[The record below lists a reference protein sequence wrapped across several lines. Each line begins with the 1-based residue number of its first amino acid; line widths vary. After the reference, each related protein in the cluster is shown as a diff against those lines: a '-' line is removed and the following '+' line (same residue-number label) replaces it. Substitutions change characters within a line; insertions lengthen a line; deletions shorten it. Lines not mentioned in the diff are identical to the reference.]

1 MSQVIDKTRTSS
13 KQGQEILEAKPESK
27 RQSEFAPATNPQSQR
42 DSMLAMMNPEITNSN
57 PRESSKSVLTQKTY
71 QQPTDELS
79 KLIADNESKFPSTK
93 ILPHAPS
100 PQDQRRS
107 IQMKNYDA
115 PRRPSSGSRIPARPM
130 SHRRDS
136 SCPRVGSLK
145 TRAGQ
150 SIMYKEDVTENKR
163 GVHKATDRDYDLYR
177 NRGNSLPN
185 SVVNQKKYDDYRQ
198 S

>member
-1 MSQVIDKTRTSS
+1 MSQAIDKTRSSS
-13 KQGQEILEAKPESK
+13 KQGQEILDAKPESK

-42 DSMLAMMNPEITNSN
+42 DCMLAIMNPDITNPN

-71 QQPTDELS
+71 QQPDDKLS
-79 KLIADNESKFPSTK
+79 KLIADTESNFPSTK
-93 ILPHAPS
+93 ILPRAPS

-107 IQMKNYDA
+107 IQKKNYDA
-115 PRRPSSGSRIPARPM
+115 HRRPSSGSRIPALQM

-150 SIMYKEDVTENKR
+150 SIIYKEDVTENKR
-163 GVHKATDRDYDLYR
+163 GVHKSTDRDYDLYR
-177 NRGNSLPN
+177 GRGNSVPN
-185 SVVNQKKYDDYRQ
+185 SVVHQRKYDDYRQ